1 MENKIKAELDRIG
14 TELSALVDTFVA
26 LDDVHSSSINE
37 LQPQALY
44 IPIKHLCELSNKL
57 ESIVKEL

>member
-1 MENKIKAELDRIG
+1 MCNWAGEKMENKIKAELDGIT

-26 LDDVHSSSINE
+26 LDDVHSSGINE

-44 IPIKHLCELSNKL
+44 IPTMHLCELSKN
-57 ESIVKEL
+57 